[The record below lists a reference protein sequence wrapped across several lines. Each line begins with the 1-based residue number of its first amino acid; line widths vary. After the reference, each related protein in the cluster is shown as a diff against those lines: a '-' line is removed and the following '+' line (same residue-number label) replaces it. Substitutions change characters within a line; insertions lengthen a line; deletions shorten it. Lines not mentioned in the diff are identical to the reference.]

1 MSTKS
6 ESILTALQST
16 LTTAGITHVYRSRQ
30 TAFAR
35 EDGVA
40 TAIEPVR
47 DDPNYIV
54 SLSGPE
60 MGMLTVHVVT
70 IARGVVPDQVA
81 APRLA
86 AIEAALHADRSLGGA
101 CSMLWLKSTD
111 WDFDDADLGAVV
123 VTQRWDL
130 QYLF

>member
-1 MSTKS
+1 MPTKP
-6 ESILTALQST
+6 EQLLAALQST
-16 LTTAGITHVYRSRQ
+16 LAAAGITHVYRSRQ

-35 EDGVA
+35 EEGVV

-47 DDPNYIV
+47 DDPEYLV
-54 SLSGPE
+54 SMSVPV
-60 MGMLTVHVVT
+60 MGMLTLHVVT
-70 IARGVVPDQVA
+70 IARGEVPDQVA

-86 AIEAALHADRSLGGA
+86 AIEAALHADRTLAGLCG
-101 CSMLWLKSTD
+101 MLWLKGTD

-123 VTQRWDL
+123 VTQQWVL

>member
-1 MSTKS
+1 MPTKP
-6 ESILTALQST
+6 EQLLAALQST
-16 LTTAGITHVYRSRQ
+16 LVTAGITHVYRSRQ

-35 EDGVA
+35 EEGLV

-47 DDPNYIV
+47 DDPEYIV
-54 SLSGPE
+54 SMSGPE

-86 AIEAALHADRSLGGA
+86 AIESALHADRSLGGA

>member
-6 ESILTALQST
+6 ESILAALLST
-16 LTTAGITHVYRSRQ
+16 LTAAGLSGVCRSRQ
-30 TAFAR
+30 AAFSR

-101 CSMLWLKSTD
+101 CAMLWLKSTD